1 MRILICILCSPSGSK
16 SPTIAILDACAR
28 RLIGEDAD
36 WTRWGWIQNDG
47 YGIVVG
53 SKSKTVTFYDENED
67 KTTIKLSTF
76 LQIGSKW

>member
-1 MRILICILCSPSGSK
+1 
-16 SPTIAILDACAR
+16 
-28 RLIGEDAD
+28 LIGEDAD